1 MTAAWIIAD
10 AKARRGKALV
20 LDGAFLK
27 VAPGEVLGVVGP
39 NGAGKTSLLRAG
51 LGLMPLEAGQAWLAG
66 RAVGDLSPVDRARLV
81 GYLPQERRLAWN
93 LPAGEVAALGA
104 PDLPPGQALAVARE
118 RLERVGVADLADRGV
133 LDMSGGER
141 ARVLLARL
149 LATRAPLLVADEP
162 VAGLDPDA
170 QLLTLDLLR
179 AEAVAGA
186 AVVVTLHDLGLAA
199 RSCDRVLVL
208 NHGRVAA
215 EGAPVE
221 ALSPRVLAE
230 VFRLDGALVETPAG
244 LVVAARRA
252 SPSPVG
258 EGSAYR
264 VPGT

>member
-1 MTAAWIIAD
+1 MSAAWTLAGV
-10 AKARRGKALV
+10 KARRGKALV
-20 LDGAFLK
+20 LDGASLG
-27 VAPGEVLGVVGP
+27 VAAGEVLGVVGP

-51 LGLMPLEAGQAWLAG
+51 LGLMPLEAGEVRLAG
-66 RAVGDLSPVDRARLV
+66 RPVGDLNPVERARLV

-93 LPAGEVAALGA
+93 LPALDVATLGA
-104 PDLPPGQALAVARE
+104 PDLPSAQALAVARD

-170 QLLTLDLLR
+170 QLLTVDLLR
-179 AEAVAGA
+179 AEAAAGA

-199 RSCDRVLVL
+199 RSCDRILVL
-208 NHGRVAA
+208 DHGRVAT

-221 ALSPRVLAE
+221 ALSPRILAE
-230 VFRLDGALVETPAG
+230 VFKLDGALIETPAG
-244 LVVAARRA
+244 LVVAARR
-252 SPSPVG
+252 SKTHS
-258 EGSAYR
+258 R
-264 VPGT
+264 

>member
-1 MTAAWIIAD
+1 VSAAWTLTGL
-10 AKARRGKALV
+10 KARRGKALV
-20 LDGAFLK
+20 LDGASLG

-51 LGLMPLEAGQAWLAG
+51 LGLMPLEAGEARLAD
-66 RAVGDLSPVDRARLV
+66 RPVAGLNPVERARLV

-93 LPAGEVAALGA
+93 LPALDVAALGA
-104 PDLPPGQALAVARE
+104 PDLPPDQAIAVARE
-118 RLERVGVADLADRGV
+118 RLERVGVAELSDRGV

-179 AEAVAGA
+179 AEAAAGA

-208 NHGRVAA
+208 DHGRVAA

-221 ALSPRVLAE
+221 ALSPTVLAS
-230 VFRLDGALVETPAG
+230 VFRLDGALIETPAG
-244 LVVAARRA
+244 LVVAARR
-252 SPSPVG
+252 SGRPSV
-258 EGSAYR
+258 
-264 VPGT
+264 

>member
-1 MTAAWIIAD
+1 MTTAWTIAD
-10 AKARRGKALV
+10 AKAWRGKALV
-20 LDGAFLK
+20 LDGASLG
-27 VAPGEVLGVVGP
+27 VEAGEVLGVVGP

-51 LGLMPLEAGQAWLAG
+51 LGLMPLEAGQARLGG
-66 RAVGDLSPVDRARLV
+66 RPVGDLNPVERARLV

-93 LPAGEVAALGA
+93 LPAVEVAALGA
-104 PDLPPGQALAVARE
+104 PDLPPGQALAAARD
-118 RLERVGVADLADRGV
+118 RLDRVGVADLAQRGV

-179 AEAVAGA
+179 AEAAAGA

-208 NHGRVAA
+208 DHGRVAA
-215 EGAPVE
+215 EGAPAE
-221 ALSPRVLAE
+221 ALSPAVLAA
-230 VFRLDGALVETPAG
+230 VFGLDGALIETPAG
-244 LVVAARRA
+244 LIVAARRA
-252 SPSPVG
+252 SSFP
-258 EGSAYR
+258 A
-264 VPGT
+264 GTRLV

>member
-1 MTAAWIIAD
+1 MSAAWTIETV
-10 AKARRGKALV
+10 KVRRGKALV
-20 LDGAFLK
+20 LDGASLS

-51 LGLMPLEAGQAWLAG
+51 LGLMPLETGRALLAG
-66 RAVGDLSPVDRARLV
+66 RPVGGLDPLERARLV

-93 LPAGEVAALGA
+93 LPALDVAALGA
-104 PDLPPGQALAVARE
+104 PDLPPSEALAVARD
-118 RLERVGVADLADRGV
+118 RLERVGVSDLADRGV

-186 AVVVTLHDLGLAA
+186 AVAVTLHDLGLAA

-208 NHGRVAA
+208 DHGRVAA
-215 EGAPVE
+215 QGVPAE
-221 ALSPRVLAE
+221 ALSPTVLAK
-230 VFRLDGALVETPAG
+230 VFRLDGALIETPAG
-244 LVVAARRA
+244 LVVAARRLA
-252 SPSPVG
+252 TPS
-258 EGSAYR
+258 R
-264 VPGT
+264 

>member
-1 MTAAWIIAD
+1 MTAGWSIEGVR
-10 AKARRGKALV
+10 ARRGKALV
-20 LDGAFLK
+20 LDGASLS

-51 LGLMPLEAGQAWLAG
+51 LGLMPLERGEARLAG
-66 RAVGDLSPVDRARLV
+66 RLVGGLSPVERARLV

-93 LPAGEVAALGA
+93 LPALEVAALGA
-104 PDLPPGQALAVARE
+104 PDLPPGEALAVARE
-118 RLERVGVADLADRGV
+118 RLQRVGVCDLADRGV

-179 AEAVAGA
+179 AEAAAGA

-208 NHGRVAA
+208 DHGRVAA
-215 EGAPVE
+215 DGAPTE
-221 ALSPRVLAE
+221 ALSPPILAS
-230 VFRLDGALVETPAG
+230 VFKLDGALIETPAG
-244 LVVAARRA
+244 LVVAARR
-252 SPSPVG
+252 
-258 EGSAYR
+258 R
-264 VPGT
+264 

>member
-1 MTAAWIIAD
+1 MTAAWTLTEI
-10 AKARRGKALV
+10 KARRGKARV
-20 LDGAFLK
+20 LDGASLN

-51 LGLMPLEAGQAWLAG
+51 LGLMPLEAGQARLGG
-66 RAVGDLSPVDRARLV
+66 RLVGELSPVERARLV

-93 LPAGEVAALGA
+93 LPALEVAALGA
-104 PDLPPGQALAVARE
+104 PDLAPRQALAVARE
-118 RLERVGVADLADRGV
+118 RLERVGVADLSDRGV

-179 AEAVAGA
+179 AEAAAGA

-208 NHGRVAA
+208 DHGRVAA
-215 EGAPVE
+215 EGAPRE
-221 ALSPRVLAE
+221 ALSSEVLAK
-230 VFRLDGALVETPAG
+230 VFRLDGALVETPVG
-244 LVVAARRA
+244 LVVAARRSTA
-252 SPSPVG
+252 SPL
-258 EGSAYR
+258 
-264 VPGT
+264 

>member
-1 MTAAWIIAD
+1 VTAAWTIEAVR
-10 AKARRGKALV
+10 ARRGRALV
-20 LDGAFLK
+20 LDGAALS

-51 LGLMPLEAGQAWLAG
+51 LGLMPPEAGQILLAG
-66 RAVGDLSPVDRARLV
+66 RPVGGLNPVERARLV

-93 LPAGEVAALGA
+93 LPAVDVAALGA
-104 PDLPPGQALAVARE
+104 PDLPPAQALAVARE
-118 RLERVGVADLADRGV
+118 RLARVGIADLATRGV

-179 AEAVAGA
+179 AEAQAGA

-199 RSCDRVLVL
+199 RACDRVLVL
-208 NHGRVAA
+208 DHGRVAA
-215 EGAPVE
+215 QGPPLQ
-221 ALSPRVLAE
+221 ALSPAVLAA

-244 LVVAARRA
+244 LVVAARRR
-252 SPSPVG
+252 G
-258 EGSAYR
+258 
-264 VPGT
+264 